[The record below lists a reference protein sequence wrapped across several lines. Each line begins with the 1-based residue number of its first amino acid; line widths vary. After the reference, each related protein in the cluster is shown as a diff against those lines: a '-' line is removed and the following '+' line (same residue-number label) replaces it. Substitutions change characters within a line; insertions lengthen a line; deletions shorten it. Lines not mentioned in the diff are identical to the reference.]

1 MAQSSSWS
9 LQQGQFQ
16 ERERTQQLLFTPSVQ
31 SSQEQSL
38 EQPDPTPRVYREERR
53 NSVLVALLQELF
65 SHQRDISTALGHR
78 NLLAAIHPTEN
89 NLVLSGKCLLGIPW
103 C

>member
-1 MAQSSSWS
+1 M
-9 LQQGQFQ
+9 
-16 ERERTQQLLFTPSVQ
+16 
-31 SSQEQSL
+31 
-38 EQPDPTPRVYREERR
+38 
-53 NSVLVALLQELF
+53 LVALLQELF